1 MFQFATPGLSLVQRK
16 VQRSNYLDFDDEISV
31 SVSEMENA
39 FIHHFDDRSIKVAD
53 CTHYFTSLADIWL
66 QISNMRM
73 RRGKTGAGHYE
84 VEVFTKGILRV
95 SGRRRVDLHVRIVR
109 DGQSLDK
116 EIVIYNTLLRHVR
129 SYLAKKY
136 VSQSKVLPL
145 ADSLDVTKFMKTE
158 NLPIDYTE
166 RIFILENKSHLG
178 FKKDLMNRSEGL
190 DYEHSVLGNKL
201 CVKSFIYFI
210 FLIQQSQHWP
220 DSMRVPIVTFETQ
233 KYRLSDITRYY
244 SSQLLYQLYQ
254 KKQLRKSTNFS
265 NLILSTES
273 ITIFSSEKQ

>member
-1 MFQFATPGLSLVQRK
+1 MRTFLVDK
-16 VQRSNYLDFDDEISV
+16 TLKEVVEV
-31 SVSEMENA
+31 VSEE
-39 FIHHFDDRSIKVAD
+39 SSKLV
-53 CTHYFTSLADIWL
+53 
-66 QISNMRM
+66 
-73 RRGKTGAGHYE
+73 
-84 VEVFTKGILRV
+84 VEIGVKICVEFNL
-95 SGRRRVDLHVRIVR
+95 
-109 DGQSLDK
+109 
-116 EIVIYNTLLRHVR
+116 EIVVQ
-129 SYLAKKY
+129 A
-136 VSQSKVLPL
+136 
-145 ADSLDVTKFMKTE
+145 
-158 NLPIDYTE
+158 
-166 RIFILENKSHLG
+166 
-178 FKKDLMNRSEGL
+178 
-190 DYEHSVLGNKL
+190 GNKL